1 LLDSFCEFKI
11 NHKRGEV
18 SSNAIR
24 EREEEGQKMGGRGR
38 ERGEGEKEKKEKK
51 ERRKKKR
58 RTLPHLMGFVKFFLD
73 VIGII
78 SSHANR
84 KRVPMATGT
93 IKIISLCGHYVR
105 LLRDMRNTHDE
116 KH

>member
-1 LLDSFCEFKI
+1 MPLGKG
-11 NHKRGEV
+11 KRRGRRWAVEE
-18 SSNAIR
+18 
-24 EREEEGQKMGGRGR
+24 EREGKG
-38 ERGEGEKEKKEKK
+38 
-51 ERRKKKR
+51 RRKRRKEGNKKR